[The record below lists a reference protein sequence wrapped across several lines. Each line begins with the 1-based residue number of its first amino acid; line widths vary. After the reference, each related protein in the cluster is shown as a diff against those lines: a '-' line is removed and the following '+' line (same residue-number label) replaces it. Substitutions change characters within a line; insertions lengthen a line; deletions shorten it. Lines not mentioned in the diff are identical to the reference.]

1 MSASMGELVG
11 RVSPCTP
18 SRGGRGRRAA
28 VDFFRGVFWV
38 RRDFF
43 VFFSRFLFF
52 ERTRPI
58 AGTRPSCLMY
68 LSTSTGVRTGCHY
81 LISLYVSVCNA
92 RFYWLRAL
100 YEADFHNPGSMLA
113 REYGLTRGTRFVAR
127 CLEVVAVAGL
137 VSWCVLGGA
146 GFFRFGFF
154 PYFVFQTDSL
164 LQV

>member
-1 MSASMGELVG
+1 MYDVYKRGRFPQTRDLWSMSASMGELVG

-81 LISLYVSVCNA
+81 LMGLSVRLCMCNIR
-92 RFYWLRAL
+92 RFY
-100 YEADFHNPGSMLA
+100 
-113 REYGLTRGTRFVAR
+113 
-127 CLEVVAVAGL
+127 
-137 VSWCVLGGA
+137 
-146 GFFRFGFF
+146 
-154 PYFVFQTDSL
+154 
-164 LQV
+164 